1 MHFYALIAVLISLQH
16 FTPSLSLGFDNK
28 VSSGVALG
36 HGDASGVAVRCI
48 EREREALLAF
58 KQGLVDEY
66 NQLTSWG
73 SPDCCTWEGVF
84 CSNQTKGDHVI
95 KLDLLLYDLQGKTI
109 SPKLIEL
116 QHLKY
121 LSLYGIDFNGSQ
133 IPDFIGSL
141 SNLRYLDLSDA
152 SFGGRIP
159 SQLGN
164 LSHLLQLNLAYN
176 HFATNVVQNLNSW
189 LPRLSSLTHLD
200 LSYNN
205 LNNTYDWLE
214 AINKLPKLRDFS
226 LRDCSLH
233 SPPMPSILFTI
244 NSSKYLAHADFS
256 LNRLTS
262 SSIFVWLSTYST
274 SLVYLD
280 LIGNNLTG
288 WSPHSFARLCSL
300 RSLVLRNN
308 RLSGQ
313 FSQLVQILMSACS
326 QNSLKFL
333 DLSYNHLVGPFPNL
347 IKFLSLKDLDL
358 SGNQISGIIPETIG
372 KMSELES
379 IDLSMNHLEGVISES
394 HFSRLARLK
403 YLDLSFNSLVLN
415 FHSDWIPPFQLDY
428 IILVSCKVGPNFPRW
443 LQTQNFYSRLDI
455 SNAGIFDILP
465 SWFWGGMSPNLAFM
479 NLSHNQIGGTIL
491 ANLTLEFAYSPQ
503 LHLSSN
509 KLEGPIPSFL
519 SQASFLDLS
528 NNNFSGPITWLCAPT
543 ATSLT
548 FLNLSSNNLYGQLP
562 DFLTYLDNLVMLD
575 LSYNALSGKIP
586 ATIGSLFRMETLK
599 LRSNRF
605 LGELPSSLKNC
616 TGLRVIDLGNN
627 TLSGPIPKWL
637 GVSFQDLI
645 ILMLSSNHFNGS
657 MPSQLCR
664 LSRIQILDFSMN
676 ISGGIPKCLNNLT
689 TLAQKGNPNMKITH
703 YYEAPEISDEY
714 EDDAAFIWKGS
725 MQVYRNTLA
734 LMKRIDFSSNR
745 LIGEIPEE
753 ISHLVGLVSLN
764 LSRNRLT
771 GHITPDIGKL
781 QSLDALDLSRNQLD
795 GRIPTSL
802 SRIDRLGVLDLSY
815 NNLFGEIP
823 IGTQLQSFDPSTY
836 AGNPQL
842 CGPPLQKPCIP
853 EKTDHL
859 DQNIGMRKEE
869 EKGELISKGFYICAG
884 LGFFAGFWGVC
895 GSLIFIRSW
904 RYAYINF
911 LNVLDDWFYVRI
923 ALIRQRWM
931 LKPSQK
937 TSAR

>member
-16 FTPSLSLGFDNK
+16 FNPSLSLGFDNK

-36 HGDASGVAVRCI
+36 HDDASGAAVRCI

-95 KLDLLLYDLQGKTI
+95 KLDLLVYDLQDKTI

-164 LSHLLQLNLAYN
+164 LSHFLQLNLAYN

-214 AINKLPKLRDFS
+214 TINKLPKLRDFS

-233 SPPMPSILFTI
+233 SPPMPSTLFTT
-244 NSSKYLAHADFS
+244 NSSIYLAHGDFS
-256 LNRLTS
+256 LDRLT

-288 WSPHSFARLCSL
+288 PIPGVIGNLTSLSYLDLSFNQIEGWNPHSFARLCSL
-300 RSLVLRNN
+300 RSLVLRSN
-308 RLSGQ
+308 RLNGQ
-313 FSQLVQILMSACS
+313 FSQLVQILMSACA

-358 SGNQISGIIPETIG
+358 SGNQVSGIIPETIG
-372 KMSELES
+372 KMSKLES
-379 IDLSMNHLEGVISES
+379 IDLSMNHLGGVISES

-415 FHSDWIPPFQLDY
+415 FHSDWISPFQLDY
-428 IILVSCKVGPNFPRW
+428 IILGSCK
-443 LQTQNFYSRLDI
+443 
-455 SNAGIFDILP
+455 
-465 SWFWGGMSPNLAFM
+465 GGMSPNLAFM

-528 NNNFSGPITWLCAPT
+528 NNNFSGPITWLRAPT

-562 DFLTYLDNLVMLD
+562 DFLTYLDNMVMLD

-605 LGELPSSLKNC
+605 VGELPSSLKNC

-637 GVSFQDLI
+637 GVSFQDLV
-645 ILMLSSNHFNGS
+645 ILMLSSNQFNGS

-676 ISGGIPKCLNNLT
+676 NISGGIPKCFNNLT

-725 MQVYRNTLA
+725 MQVYRNTLG

-745 LIGEIPEE
+745 LIGEIPKE
-753 ISHLVGLVSLN
+753 IS
-764 LSRNRLT
+764 
-771 GHITPDIGKL
+771 HITPDIGKL

-802 SRIDRLGVLDLSY
+802 ARIDRLGVLDLSY

-853 EKTDHL
+853 GKTDRPYE
-859 DQNIGMRKEE
+859 NIGMRKEE
-869 EKGELISKGFYICAG
+869 EKDELIS
-884 LGFFAGFWGVC
+884 V
-895 GSLIFIRSW
+895 
-904 RYAYINF
+904 
-911 LNVLDDWFYVRI
+911 VLR
-923 ALIRQRWM
+923 
-931 LKPSQK
+931 
-937 TSAR
+937 